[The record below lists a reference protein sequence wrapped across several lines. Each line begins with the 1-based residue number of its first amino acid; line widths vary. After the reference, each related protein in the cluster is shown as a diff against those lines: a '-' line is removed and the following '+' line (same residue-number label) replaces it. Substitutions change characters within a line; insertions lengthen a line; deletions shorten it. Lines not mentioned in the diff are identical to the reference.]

1 MSFLWASFSRFSE
14 LLASSLSLGG
24 LAAVRTWEF
33 SYLFRAGCVLCCVP
47 TKVSKCP
54 DELADFTG
62 DCSAALRPSFGGG
75 CVLFASPSHPAG
87 LPVSLAFSAAPG
99 PPLPCRPVPGQRCEM
114 AGVNSCLGGGAFPP
128 ILCVG
133 AAGGFPTRAMREA
146 VLCLVLGGAVQANTD
161 WGNLPARSA
170 SPSTSK
176 RCSSSSQEDM
186 EIGN

>member
-14 LLASSLSLGG
+14 LRASSLSPGVG
-24 LAAVRTWEF
+24 SAVRTWEF

-62 DCSAALRPSFGGG
+62 DCSAALGPSLGGG
-75 CVLFASPSHPAG
+75 CVLFASPSHQAQ

-128 ILCVG
+128 ILCAG
-133 AAGGFPTRAMREA
+133 AAGGLPTREGAERDA
-146 VLCLVLGGAVQANTD
+146 VSRWVLGGAVQAGKD
-161 WGNLPARSA
+161 RASRPAWSA
-170 SPSTSK
+170 SLPLLK
-176 RCSSSSQEDM
+176 DALHQA
-186 EIGN
+186 